1 MEVTKENLREI
12 LEKWDM
18 EHMEEALIRIID
30 NEDFDYEEHFDLLA
44 MGIHH
49 AYENIYRFIGSK
61 LTLGERAELLD
72 LVDLYKEGNMN
83 IIFELGFFLGWKKHS
98 PLF

>member
-18 EHMEEALIRIID
+18 EHMEESLTRIID
-30 NEDFDYEEHFDLLA
+30 NEDFDYKEHFDFMG
-44 MGIHH
+44 MGIHQ
-49 AYENIYRFIGSK
+49 AYENIYHFLDGK
-61 LTLGERAELLD
+61 LTLDERVKLLEMI
-72 LVDLYKEGNMN
+72 DLYKEGNMN

-98 PLF
+98 PFC